1 MDRSPGLGALSREE
15 GGGIMSDEKR
25 IRKGEYELT
34 RKGGAPFDDEEEEG
48 FQQWDDE
55 DDSGMVDRVTGYIT
69 NEKTFRITVIGLL
82 TVIVILCV
90 CILLLAI
97 GIVVILALL
106 PDRVE
111 VMAGVLEHS
120 LFIKAR
126 CVLGVECTPVITNIF
141 GPVVA
146 QGICD
151 GIGPAVQECGLGT
164 TSNIDSSLLSEL
176 GLESYATVT
185 DTGVSRSSL

>member
-1 MDRSPGLGALSREE
+1 M
-15 GGGIMSDEKR
+15 DEKR
-25 IRKGEYELT
+25 IRKGEYEMAPT
-34 RKGGAPFDDEEEEG
+34 RKGGAPFDGDDEEEFQRWDEG
-48 FQQWDDE
+48 DE
-55 DDSGMVDRVTGYIT
+55 RGMVDRVTGYIT
-69 NEKTFRITVIGLL
+69 NEKTFRIAVIGLL
-82 TVIVILCV
+82 TTIVILSV
-90 CILLLAI
+90 CIFLLAI
-97 GIVVILALL
+97 GIVTILVLL

-120 LFIKAR
+120 LLLKVR
-126 CVLGVECTPVITNIF
+126 CVLGVECAPVITNIF

-146 QGICD
+146 AGICD